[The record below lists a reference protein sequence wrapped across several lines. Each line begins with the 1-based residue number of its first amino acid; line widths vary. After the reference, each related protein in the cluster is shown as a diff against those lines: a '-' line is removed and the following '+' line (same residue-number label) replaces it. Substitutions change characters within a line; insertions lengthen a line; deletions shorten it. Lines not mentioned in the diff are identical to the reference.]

1 VKVVRTVSGDIAPSG
16 LGVTQ
21 THEHLRCDQN
31 LCCSTEDF
39 PSNNTS
45 MVLTDTELIVDA
57 LAEFRSA
64 GGQAIAEM
72 TVKGLGRDVAVLRE
86 ISNRTGIHVIATSGF
101 YVEACLPAFARTA
114 SVEALTDFLVRE
126 LTEGADGTT
135 IRTGILKSG
144 VGRPVI
150 EGVELRC
157 AQAVAR
163 AQRVS
168 GVAITT
174 HTSASSRFEILGG
187 NLGSLHLDVFEAEG
201 VDPARVIIGHTDE
214 NADIRQLLS
223 LAKRGAY
230 VQFDVVGKSHWLL
243 DETRVELLARLV
255 DGGHGDRLLLSTDR
269 CRVSELKIKGGPGYD
284 HLLRTFVPK
293 LRQAGFDEAMMHQIL
308 VTNPSRILA
317 FDSPQTLP
325 SATLPT

>member
-1 VKVVRTVSGDIAPSG
+1 VKIIRTVSGDISPTE
-16 LGVTQ
+16 LGVAQ
-21 THEHLRCDQN
+21 THEHLRCNQTV
-31 LCCSTEDF
+31 CCATEDF
-39 PSNNTS
+39 PSDNAS
-45 MVLTDTELIVDA
+45 MVLTDTELVVDA
-57 LAEFRSA
+57 LRDFRSA

-72 TVKGLGRDVAVLRE
+72 TVKGLGRDVTILRE
-86 ISNRTGIHVIATSGF
+86 ISRRTGVHVVATSGF

-114 SVEALTDFLVRE
+114 SIEELTDFLIGE
-126 LTEGADGTT
+126 LTQGADGSTV
-135 IRTGILKSG
+135 RTGILKSG

-163 AQRVS
+163 AHVAT

-187 NLGSLHLDVFEAEG
+187 NLGLFHLDVFEAEG

-214 NADIRQLLS
+214 NADIRQLMA

-230 VQFDVVGKSHWLL
+230 VQFDVIGKSHWLL
-243 DETRVELLARLV
+243 DETRVELLARLA
-255 DGGHGDRLLLSTDR
+255 DGGYGDRLLLSTDR

-284 HLLRTFVPK
+284 HLLRNFAPK
-293 LRQAGFDEAMMHQIL
+293 LRHAGFDEAMMHQIL
-308 VTNPSRILA
+308 VANPARILA
-317 FDSPQTLP
+317 FET
-325 SATLPT
+325 A